1 MNKHPGPAA
10 SARASRWVTRRLA
23 RDDAVDLSAIDC
35 ACVITLPI
43 STDRDGLSADFQSH
57 RLVVHRFHFPH
68 IVVIDQS
75 HDIQVIHTGMLHTT
89 APQHHNTTTPP
100 HHSTTAPSH
109 HRTIA
114 PQHHRTTAPQHHS
127 TTTPQHHSTT
137 APSHH
142 NTTTPPHHNTTASQH
157 HRTIAPQH
165 HNTTASQHHRTTA
178 PPHHR
183 TTTPQQHNKRNMI
196 SVHRTED
203 ILNINCNT
211 QVIASAYFQLS
222 LKTTAICE
230 NIQWTNYFFTQLL
243 KLISI
248 KNDE

>member
-1 MNKHPGPAA
+1 MNELPGPAA
-10 SARASRWVTRRLA
+10 SARASRRVTRRLA
-23 RDDAVDLSAIDC
+23 RNDAVGLSAIDC

-89 APQHHNTTTPP
+89 APQHHRITAPPHHRTTTLPHHRTTTPP
-100 HHSTTAPSH
+100 HHSTTAPQH
-109 HRTIA
+109 DNTTA
-114 PQHHRTTAPQHHS
+114 PQHHRTTAL
-127 TTTPQHHSTT
+127 
-137 APSHH
+137 SHH
-142 NTTTPPHHNTTASQH
+142 Y
-157 HRTIAPQH
+157 
-165 HNTTASQHHRTTA
+165 
-178 PPHHR
+178 
-183 TTTPQQHNKRNMI
+183 KRNMI

-203 ILNINCNT
+203 ISNINCNT

-222 LKTTAICE
+222 LKSTAICE
-230 NIQWTNYFFTQLL
+230 NIEWSNYFFTQLL

-248 KNDE
+248 KNDNNRNNKYC